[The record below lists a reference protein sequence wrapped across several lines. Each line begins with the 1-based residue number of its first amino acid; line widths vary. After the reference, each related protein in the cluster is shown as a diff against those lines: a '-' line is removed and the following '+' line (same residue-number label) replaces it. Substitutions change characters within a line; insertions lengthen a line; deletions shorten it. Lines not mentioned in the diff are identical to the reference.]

1 MAQGKASTLIA
12 TLDFVR
18 DAKGESVLESIL
30 ARLSK
35 EDRNRIAASVAT
47 DEIPFDLLLRL
58 WHAAD
63 DELKADD
70 PEWVERAGGH
80 SIEFTGAR
88 LYRGIIR
95 KSSPTEFLTQRIS
108 LFRLYYQPGNMEVVE
123 EQDEHAV
130 LRLVGFDQADAL
142 FCRRQTG
149 GLRRVLT
156 EAGGQ
161 EPMTSHVRCVVEGDA
176 FCEWELRWT

>member
-1 MAQGKASTLIA
+1 MAQAKASALIA

-18 DAKGESVLESIL
+18 DEKGDSVLESIL
-30 ARLSK
+30 ARLDAG
-35 EDRNRIAASVAT
+35 DRARIASSVAT
-47 DEIPFDLLLRL
+47 EEIPLDLLLRL

-63 DELKADD
+63 DELGQDD

-80 SIEFTGAR
+80 SIAFTGAR
-88 LYRGIIR
+88 LYSGIIR
-95 KSSPTEFLTQRIS
+95 KASPAEFLAQRIS

-123 EQDEHAV
+123 VQDEHAV

-176 FCEWELRWT
+176 FCEWELRWR